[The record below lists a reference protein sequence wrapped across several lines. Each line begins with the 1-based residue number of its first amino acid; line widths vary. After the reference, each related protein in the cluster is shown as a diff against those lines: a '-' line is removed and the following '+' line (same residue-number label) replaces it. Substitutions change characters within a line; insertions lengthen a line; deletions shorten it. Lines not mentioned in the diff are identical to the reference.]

1 MDNYK
6 LYVHI
11 TPNNKRY
18 FGITSQKEV
27 SSRWDNGNGYKHQ
40 VLFFRAIQKYGWDN
54 IQHIILVENLSKNW
68 ACQLER
74 DLIWKYQSNNSKY
87 GYNMTDGGDGISGYR
102 MTDEQREKIRIAS
115 VGRKHTE
122 ASKLKMSIIAKNRI
136 ISEEE
141 RERRSKCLSKTMKG
155 RAPHNK
161 GKRMSKEFREQ
172 ISERMKGTKH
182 HTQPHSEETKRK
194 ISEHSKGKIV
204 SQATREKLRQRAIE
218 QWQRKREQKQ
228 QESEVI

>member
-27 SSRWDNGNGYKHQ
+27 SSRWNNGNGYKHQ

-74 DLIWKYQSNNSKY
+74 DLIWKYQSNNPKY
-87 GYNMTDGGDGISGYR
+87 GYNMTDGGDGINGYH

-136 ISEEE
+136 ISEEDFI
-141 RERRSKCLSKTMKG
+141 
-155 RAPHNK
+155 
-161 GKRMSKEFREQ
+161 KEFL
-172 ISERMKGTKH
+172 S
-182 HTQPHSEETKRK
+182 
-194 ISEHSKGKIV
+194 
-204 SQATREKLRQRAIE
+204 
-218 QWQRKREQKQ
+218 
-228 QESEVI
+228 

>member
-6 LYVHI
+6 LYTHI

-27 SSRWDNGNGYKHQ
+27 SSRWNNGNGYKHQ

-74 DLIWKYQSNNSKY
+74 DLIWKYQSNTPKC

-182 HTQPHSEETKRK
+182 HTQPHSEEAKRK
-194 ISEHSKGKIV
+194 ISEHLKGKIV